1 LLYHSIAR
9 LIGSIIKARLDG
21 LMAGNLSPVTVVSD
35 GSYTIFPMTE
45 QTSEKVAELKEIQ
58 DQWLARNIRATG
70 NTEE

>member
-1 LLYHSIAR
+1 
-9 LIGSIIKARLDG
+9 
-21 LMAGNLSPVTVVSD
+21 MAGNLSPVTVVSD

-58 DQWLARNIRATG
+58 DQWLARNMRATR